1 MVKWGLRLA
10 QRSGRR
16 FPKADIPHSA
26 LRILHLMPSHE
37 LSDRLELAIA
47 AAREAGDI
55 TLKYFCAEGLQ
66 VECKADQS
74 PVTVADRQAEQHLR
88 QRIAAAFPAD
98 GILGEELGEQ
108 PGTSGYRWILDPIDG
123 TKSFIHGVPLYGTLI
138 GCEYQGRSV
147 LGLIRIPRLDECVYA
162 TAGQGAWYTA
172 GNEPPRPARVGGCRR
187 LAEATLC
194 TSDIEGFRVVD
205 RWSAFERLQAAA
217 SLVRTW
223 GDCYG
228 YLLAATGRIDLM
240 VDPRMHV
247 WDAAALLPIL
257 EEAGGAFTDWQ
268 GQPTITGGNGIGGNR
283 ELVAEAVAMTRQ

>member
-1 MVKWGLRLA
+1 
-10 QRSGRR
+10 
-16 FPKADIPHSA
+16 
-26 LRILHLMPSHE
+26 
-37 LSDRLELAIA
+37 
-47 AAREAGDI
+47 
-55 TLKYFCAEGLQ
+55 
-66 VECKADQS
+66 
-74 PVTVADRQAEQHLR
+74 VADRQAEQHLR

-205 RWSAFERLQAAA
+205 RWSVFERLQAAA

-283 ELVAEAVAMTRQ
+283 ELVAAAPGTGRPGRTGHRGLHRLPGDDGRPHQDAAPQGARRHPLPARPRGGSRIAKAARHPGVRVGGGESLSL